1 MRNAFVVALLFVSVP
16 GIAYAQQTDQTSRVP
31 TGADAASTVEFEENA
46 EELNPDEVEDT
57 NVIFSGDPEYG
68 IYLAPTT
75 QISEFQGQ
83 SRVFFG
89 GRGGLVVSD
98 VLRVGGGANWL
109 LGGPNVHVRGA
120 PRLRMRYGGGL
131 IGVNIGSETLVH
143 PSIDVL
149 IGGGKAHYEGG
160 GVAMNGRSAS
170 FFVVD
175 ASTGLDFNLAEGVR
189 FHIGG
194 GYRYLSQL
202 QLPGIYPRDVS
213 GAVGMAQLKFGAF

>member
-16 GIAYAQQTDQTSRVP
+16 GIAHAQQTDQTPRVP
-31 TGADAASTVEFEENA
+31 TDADTASTVEFQENA
-46 EELNPDEVEDT
+46 DELDPDEVNES

-68 IYLAPTT
+68 IYLAPAT
-75 QISEFQGQ
+75 QISEFEGQ
-83 SRVFFG
+83 SRLFFG

-109 LGGPNVHVRGA
+109 LGGPNVPVQGT

-131 IGVNIGSETLVH
+131 IGVNIGAETLVH
-143 PSIDVL
+143 PSIDIL

-189 FHIGG
+189 FHVGG

-202 QLPGIYPRDVS
+202 QLPGIHARDLS
-213 GAVGMAQLKFGAF
+213 GAVGTAQLKFGAF